1 MAILSAENICVS
13 YGSRKA
19 VENVSLAIER
29 GDYLCIVGANGSGKT
44 TLVKTLLGFIR
55 PKSGQVNRGNCAIG
69 YLSQQNAVQRD
80 FPASV
85 NEVVL
90 SGRLRQ
96 NSLMPFYSKA
106 DRAAA
111 AERLEQLGIQQLGKL
126 PYKNL
131 SGGQQ
136 QRVLLARA
144 LCAGSDLLVLDEPVT
159 GLDPSV
165 TDELYA
171 VIRALNQK
179 EKTAVLMVSHDV
191 RRAVANASCI
201 LHMNTAALFYGS
213 TEEYKKTDLYRTM
226 TAVETC
232 CR

>member
-1 MAILSAENICVS
+1 MLSAENICVS

-111 AERLEQLGIQQLGKL
+111 AERLEQLGIQELGKL

-191 RRAVANASCI
+191 RRAVANASRI

-213 TEEYKKTDLYRTM
+213 TEDYKKTGLYRTM

>member
-1 MAILSAENICVS
+1 
-13 YGSRKA
+13 
-19 VENVSLAIER
+19 
-29 GDYLCIVGANGSGKT
+29 
-44 TLVKTLLGFIR
+44 
-55 PKSGQVNRGNCAIG
+55 
-69 YLSQQNAVQRD
+69 
-80 FPASV
+80 
-85 NEVVL
+85 
-90 SGRLRQ
+90 
-96 NSLMPFYSKA
+96 MPFYSKA

-111 AERLEQLGIQQLGKL
+111 AERLEQLGIRQLGKL

-191 RRAVANASCI
+191 RRAVANASRI
-201 LHMNTAALFYGS
+201 LHMNTAVSYTHLTLPTNS
-213 TEEYKKTDLYRTM
+213 R
-226 TAVETC
+226 V
-232 CR
+232 

>member
-1 MAILSAENICVS
+1 MLSAENICVS

-111 AERLEQLGIQQLGKL
+111 AERLERLGIQQLGKL

-191 RRAVANASCI
+191 RRAVANASRI

-213 TEEYKKTDLYRTM
+213 TEEYTKTDLYRTM

>member
-1 MAILSAENICVS
+1 M
-13 YGSRKA
+13 
-19 VENVSLAIER
+19 
-29 GDYLCIVGANGSGKT
+29 
-44 TLVKTLLGFIR
+44 
-55 PKSGQVNRGNCAIG
+55 
-69 YLSQQNAVQRD
+69 
-80 FPASV
+80 
-85 NEVVL
+85 
-90 SGRLRQ
+90 
-96 NSLMPFYSKA
+96 
-106 DRAAA
+106 
-111 AERLEQLGIQQLGKL
+111 
-126 PYKNL
+126 
-131 SGGQQ
+131 
-136 QRVLLARA
+136 LLARA

-191 RRAVANASCI
+191 RRAVANASRI

-213 TEEYKKTDLYRTM
+213 TEEYTKTDLYRTM

>member
-1 MAILSAENICVS
+1 MLSAENICVS

-213 TEEYKKTDLYRTM
+213 TEEYTKTDLYRTM

>member
-1 MAILSAENICVS
+1 MTVFDNVAFGLTVKRVGRDEIK
-13 YGSRKA
+13 RKVHNA
-19 VENVSLAIER
+19 LERMRIEK
-29 GDYLCIVGANGSGKT
+29 Y
-44 TLVKTLLGFIR
+44 VKR
-55 PKSGQVNRGNCAIG
+55 YPS
-69 YLSQQNAVQRD
+69 
-80 FPASV
+80 
-85 NEVVL
+85 E
-90 SGRLRQ
+90 
-96 NSLMPFYSKA
+96 
-106 DRAAA
+106 
-111 AERLEQLGIQQLGKL
+111 
-126 PYKNL
+126 L

-191 RRAVANASCI
+191 RRAVANASRI
-201 LHMNTAALFYGS
+201 LHMNTVALFYGS